1 VVAAR
6 DYSCAALC
14 VAALSFVFSANVGTA
29 ADAPRTVL
37 DGVYSPAQMTRG
49 RNMYGRHCK
58 GCHLDNLLGDG
69 VDPPLTSSLFID
81 AWRED
86 YLASLFDFVSTRMP
100 RGRNVVPG
108 SLKTQEY
115 LDIVAYILS
124 YNEYPAGTTDLKLE
138 DLSAVMLVG
147 TDGPAPLPPS
157 AMMRTVGCFEAVDDG
172 WRLLQAATPA
182 RVRDPDETS
191 PTEVARSAQLPEGTL
206 EFRLNNV
213 DQLKDI
219 EPAKAANRRVQ
230 IKGVLNG
237 TGDTARIYVLSLAD
251 TGQPCG

>member
-6 DYSCAALC
+6 LPFLSTILAALF
-14 VAALSFVFSANVGTA
+14 ALAGNGSAA

-37 DGVYSPAQMTRG
+37 DGVYSQAQATRG
-49 RNMYGRHCK
+49 RNTYRRHCK

-100 RGRNVVPG
+100 RGRNVQPG

-115 LDIVAYILS
+115 LDIVAYILA
-124 YNEYPAGTTDLKLE
+124 YNEYPAGSAELKLE
-138 DLSAVMLVG
+138 DLGTVMLVG
-147 TDGPAPLPPS
+147 TAGPAPLPPS
-157 AMMRTVGCFEAVDDG
+157 AMMRTVGCFQRVDAD

-182 RVRDPDETS
+182 RVRDPDETNATNNQRLTALGWAFS
-191 PTEVARSAQLPEGTL
+191 FARGPRRAGFGPILRVPRPLAEEAKTAQFDYE
-206 EFRLNNV
+206 
-213 DQLKDI
+213 
-219 EPAKAANRRVQ
+219 
-230 IKGVLNG
+230 
-237 TGDTARIYVLSLAD
+237 VLSVL
-251 TGQPCG
+251 

>member
-1 VVAAR
+1 MTAR
-6 DYSCAALC
+6 YYSCAAIC
-14 VAALSFVFSANVGTA
+14 VAALSFAFCANVSTA
-29 ADAPRTVL
+29 ADASRTVL
-37 DGVYSPAQMTRG
+37 DSVYSPAQVSRG
-49 RNMYGRHCK
+49 RNTYRRHCK

-124 YNEYPAGTTDLKLE
+124 YNEYPAGTGELTLE

-147 TDGPAPLPPS
+147 ADGPAPLPPS
-157 AMMRTVGCFEAVDDG
+157 AMMRTVGCFQQVNED

-206 EFRLNNV
+206 DFRLNNV
-213 DQLKDI
+213 DQLKDVA
-219 EPAKAANRRVQ
+219 PAEASGRRVQ

-251 TGQPCG
+251 TGQACG

>member
-1 VVAAR
+1 MTAKFAFAAAALAAF
-6 DYSCAALC
+6 SCA
-14 VAALSFVFSANVGTA
+14 VSANGVLA
-29 ADAPRTVL
+29 ADAATRTVL
-37 DGVYSPAQMTRG
+37 DGVYSAAQMTRG
-49 RNMYGRHCK
+49 RNTYRRHCK

-100 RGRNVVPG
+100 RGRNVKPG

-124 YNEYPAGTTDLKLE
+124 YNDYPAGTIELKLE
-138 DLSAVMLVG
+138 DIGAVMLVG
-147 TDGPAPLPPS
+147 PDGQAPLPPS
-157 AMMRTVGCFEAVDDG
+157 AMMRTVGCFQAVENG

-191 PTEVARSAQLPEGTL
+191 STEVARSAQLPEGTL
-206 EFRLNNV
+206 EFRLNNL
-213 DQLKDI
+213 DQLQDV
-219 EPAKAANRRVQ
+219 EPANAQGRRVQ

-237 TGDTARIYVLSLAD
+237 SGETARIYVLSLAD
-251 TGQPCG
+251 TGQTCG